1 MGYNIEWFI
10 KFHIIIIV
18 FYVGVFTNKTELN
31 GMYITKDV
39 LFINGCN
46 VNILP
51 HPFRYRVQHQI
62 EQLNS
67 TFLECDVYDYKTF
80 DPNFVRNYRIII
92 FFRCPWNYRVNQSI
106 ALAKELNKKVLFDID
121 DLVIDKKYTKLI
133 PYLKTL
139 SLKEKEIYD
148 KGVRKMQITLLH
160 CDGAITTTIT
170 LANKLKNYVPEVYI
184 NHNVASEEMWSLSEY
199 ALIKKRNK
207 NNDNNITIG
216 YFSGSITHNADIEMI
231 KPALFKIL
239 KEYDNVNLLFLGE
252 LT

>member
-10 KFHIIIIV
+10 KLHIIIIV

-31 GMYITKDV
+31 GIYITKDV

-121 DLVIDKKYTKLI
+121 DLVIDKKYTELI

-139 SLKEKEIYD
+139 S
-148 KGVRKMQITLLH
+148 
-160 CDGAITTTIT
+160 
-170 LANKLKNYVPEVYI
+170 
-184 NHNVASEEMWSLSEY
+184 
-199 ALIKKRNK
+199 IK
-207 NNDNNITIG
+207 
-216 YFSGSITHNADIEMI
+216 
-231 KPALFKIL
+231 
-239 KEYDNVNLLFLGE
+239 
-252 LT
+252 